1 MSAAPSAC
9 FLCDKP
15 AGFPSWE
22 SAEGTTRFPYH
33 VDCDDCGSY
42 AITREAILRI
52 EIRPVAKSGI
62 RFEIFRLRSPKNPRP
77 LVDLHI
83 VEHFSVGFTPLP
95 SQS

>member
-15 AGFPSWE
+15 ALFPGWE
-22 SAEGTTRFPYH
+22 SAEGTTRYPYT
-33 VDCDDCGSY
+33 VDCDGCGQY
-42 AITREAILRI
+42 AITREAIQRI

-62 RFEIFRLRSPKNPRP
+62 RFEIFRLRSLKNPRP

>member
-1 MSAAPSAC
+1 MSAVPRVC

-15 AGFPSWE
+15 AGFPAWE
-22 SAEGTTRFPYH
+22 AAEGTTRYPYQ
-33 VDCDDCGSY
+33 VDCDDCGAY
-42 AITREAILRI
+42 AITREAIQRI
-52 EIRPVAKSGI
+52 EIRPVTKSGI
-62 RFEIFRLRSPKNPRP
+62 RFEIFRLRTSKNPRP